1 MVNKKRKFH
10 MSKKSTYTHF
20 TQAEHFFIGKR
31 LQAGANK
38 RQIAIE
44 LDRHPSSIGREIKR
58 NKDPITN
65 MYSGLVAEG
74 KAKSRQK
81 NAIRKP
87 EVITTISSKAYYTIL
102 EELQKRTS
110 PEQISAIISEHI
122 GEAISHQAI
131 YNYISKD
138 KANGGKLYLHLR
150 RKGRRYRYAKKY
162 VKVVINGKKSI
173 EIRPLKLALLQSFG
187 NWEIDTIFGKDQK
200 SYLLT
205 IVEMQTKYTI
215 IRKIANKEAATVKAE
230 LDKIIAETGIVI
242 RTMTSDNGGEFA
254 AHAELSQLYNF
265 GWFFCHPFCSGERG
279 LNENTNG
286 LIRDFLPKRTDF
298 NLISDEEIMEIQN
311 NLNSRP
317 RKALKFKRPVHVFV
331 ELWAQAANQPELDKR
346 VA

>member
-1 MVNKKRKFH
+1 
-10 MSKKSTYTHF
+10 MSKKSTYKHL

-44 LDRHPSSIGREIKR
+44 LDRHPGSIGREIKR
-58 NKDPITN
+58 NKDPITG
-65 MYSGLVAEG
+65 MYSGIIAEE
-74 KAKSRQK
+74 KAKARQK
-81 NAIRKP
+81 NATRKS

-110 PEQISAIISEHI
+110 PEQIAAIISDEL
-122 GEAISHQAI
+122 GEPISHQAI
-131 YNYISKD
+131 YNYIRKD

-150 RKGRRYRYAKKY
+150 RKGRRYRYCKKE
-162 VKVVINGKKSI
+162 VKVLINGKKSI

-200 SYLLT
+200 SFLLT
-205 IVEMQTKYTI
+205 VVEMRTKYTI

-230 LDKIIAETGIVI
+230 IDKIMAETGIVI

-254 AHAELSQLYNF
+254 EHAALSKAYNF
-265 GWFFCHPFCSGERG
+265 EWYFCHPFCSGERG

-286 LIRDFLPKRTDF
+286 LIRDFLPKGTDF
-298 NLISDEEIMEIQN
+298 NLISDEEILEIQN

-317 RKALKFKRPVHVFV
+317 RKALKFKRPVRVFV
-331 ELWAQAANQPELDKR
+331 ELWAQASNEPETPTH